1 MPTQQINTP
10 SIEDI
15 ARIFPQYQ
23 NFTILSQKEHSVVY
37 KALEISPNREV
48 ALKISY
54 IDPSKEDQYPTLLEQ
69 TKNLAS
75 INNTAVAKIYN
86 YGQAEDYFYI
96 SMEYIHGKPLH
107 NSIYGIT
114 IDTITATQIIQ
125 DICSGLEAAHSKG
138 ISHQELTPD
147 NIIIGP
153 DAKPRLINFS
163 NTQYSNNQNTLGYSA
178 PEIANNSSEVNK
190 QSDIYSV
197 GIILK
202 QMLTG
207 TVAPHF
213 NTDVEGDEIIVE
225 VPEELQTVI
234 NTATAQSPSS
244 RYSSIA
250 TMALILREL
259 MEDLEDEADSN
270 LKTAAPAHLAS
281 KKTHSVNLA
290 TSSVNLATR
299 KPTPAN
305 INLSSKTNYSQF
317 TTVNSSSKSTSIL
330 YVALLLVILGGA
342 TFFVSVGRNKSKEVI
357 PTVSAKTLLSS
368 LPVQAETKISTNTRA
383 SVDTVETNDLPDTKI
398 TPIKT
403 VVDAPAKITKPQP
416 KVVTKKTPKKN
427 RKKTVFGI
435 VESTP
440 RNDRKEPSESTFEAP
455 FSTPSNDII
464 SASSEAK
471 EKRENNKKTR

>member
-1 MPTQQINTP
+1 MLIQQINTL

-54 IDPSKEDQYPTLLEQ
+54 IDPSKEDQYTTLLEQ
-69 TKNLAS
+69 TKNLTS
-75 INNTAVAKIYN
+75 INNTAVATVYD

-107 NSIYGIT
+107 NSIYGVT
-114 IDTITATQIIQ
+114 IDTITATHIIQ

-163 NTQYSNNQNTLGYSA
+163 NSQYSNNDNTLGYTA
-178 PEIANNSSEVNK
+178 PEIANNLSKVNK
-190 QSDIYSV
+190 RSDIYSV

-234 NTATAQSPSS
+234 NTATAQSPSN

-250 TMALILREL
+250 TMALILRKL
-259 MEDLEDEADSN
+259 TEDLEDESDSN
-270 LKTAAPAHLAS
+270 LKTAVPAHLAN

-290 TSSVNLATR
+290 TR
-299 KPTPAN
+299 KSTPAN
-305 INLSSKTNYSQF
+305 INLNSKTNYSQF
-317 TTVNSSSKSTSIL
+317 NTVNSSSKSTSIL

-342 TFFVSVGRNKSKEVI
+342 TFFVSIGKNKSKEVI
-357 PTVSAKTLLSS
+357 HTFSATTLLSS
-368 LPVQAETKISTNTRA
+368 LPVQTETKTSTDTRA
-383 SVDTVETNDLPDTKI
+383 SVNAPIDTNDLPDTKI
-398 TPIKT
+398 TPVKT
-403 VVDAPAKITKPQP
+403 KVDTPAKIIKPQP

-440 RNDRKEPSESTFEAP
+440 KFDSKKLSDSTFKAP
-455 FSTPSNDII
+455 FNTPSNDTI

-471 EKRENNKKTR
+471 PNKEELENDKKTR